1 MIMDLME
8 ILKNLPHVV
17 LMYVLPFLVIL
28 TVLVFVH
35 EMGHYLVARRNGVKV
50 EVFSIGFGREL
61 FGWTDRTGT
70 RWKVC
75 AILLGG
81 YVKMFGDGDPASV
94 NKSKSIKFER
104 DELEVSFHHKRLS
117 QRAAIVLA
125 GPVANFLFAIVLLAG
140 LYSIVGQRYAP
151 PIIDRIEIGSAAESS
166 GLAVGDEILQ
176 VNDQKIVKFNEI
188 QLIVRPNAGKN
199 LEFLIKRENKI
210 LPISVMPRAI
220 ESKDISGATVIHGLL
235 GVGSTQV
242 TFIRHNP
249 IKSISLA
256 TKETW
261 SIISQ
266 TITHVGEMIQGHRT
280 TAELGG
286 PLRIAKLS
294 GTVAEA
300 GLASLIWFMAVL
312 SINLGLINL
321 FPVPVLDGGHLFFYF
336 IEFIRGK
343 PLEPKAQEIASVTG
357 LVLVVALMVF
367 ATWNDLVQMNVF
379 NLIRS
384 IF

>member
-8 ILKNLPHVV
+8 ILKSL
-17 LMYVLPFLVIL
+17 LPFLVIL

-50 EVFSIGFGREL
+50 EVFSIGFGKEL

-75 AILLGG
+75 AVLLGG
-81 YVKMFGDGDPASV
+81 YVKMFGDGDPASTH
-94 NKSKSIKFER
+94 KSKSIEFNS
-104 DELEVSFHHKRLS
+104 DELKLSFHHKRLS

-125 GPVANFLFAIVLLAG
+125 GPLANFLFAIILLAG

-151 PIIDRIEIGSAAESS
+151 PIIDRIESGSAAESS
-166 GLAVGDEILQ
+166 GLVVGDEIIQ
-176 VNDQKIVKFNEI
+176 VNDEKIEKFT
-188 QLIVRPNAGKN
+188 QLQRIVRPNPGKV
-199 LEFLIKRENKI
+199 LEFLIKRKKEI
-210 LPISVMPRAI
+210 LIISVIPRAV
-220 ESKDISGATVIHGLL
+220 ESKDISGAKVIHGLL
-235 GVGSTQV
+235 GVGSTQS

-300 GLASLIWFMAVL
+300 GLVSSIWFMAVL

-336 IEFIRGK
+336 IEFIRGR
-343 PLEPKAQEIASVTG
+343 PLGPKAQEISSIVG

-384 IF
+384 VF